1 MCVFTAAPTVIW
13 GKSRAMHLPAK
24 RHFLAITRVTTVEG
38 QGFARMLRVPPRPTI
53 TQVKTIEKLNQDLG
67 TDYPVPFTD
76 KESVHR
82 VSEASFERPPRL
94 RSSDRVMLVPAPV
107 SVA

>member
-76 KESVHR
+76 KEAKLVRFDQCIASLKRRLNGLLGCDHR
-82 VSEASFERPPRL
+82 IG
-94 RSSDRVMLVPAPV
+94 
-107 SVA
+107 